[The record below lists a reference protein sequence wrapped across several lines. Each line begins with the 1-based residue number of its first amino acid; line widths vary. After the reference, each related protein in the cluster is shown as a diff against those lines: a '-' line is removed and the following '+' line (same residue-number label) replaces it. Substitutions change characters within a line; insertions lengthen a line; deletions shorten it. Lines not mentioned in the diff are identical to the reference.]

1 MRGVALTLGNLAD
14 LQLLRGAFAAAGA
27 ELEEMLAVA
36 EELGNAE
43 IICGALNFQAIQ
55 SIELGDAA
63 AARDRLRRSLNLSYP
78 NAYWESVA
86 EALLVMAALAVLESS
101 PERSLLLALV
111 AQRMLHSGG
120 GGMTALQRRLFDR
133 VTSTVNDE
141 VDQETQ
147 TALRARAHSL
157 TVDEAVV
164 EAVASTGETRFR
176 AR

>member
-1 MRGVALTLGNLAD
+1 
-14 LQLLRGAFAAAGA
+14 
-27 ELEEMLAVA
+27 
-36 EELGNAE
+36 
-43 IICGALNFQAIQ
+43 
-55 SIELGDAA
+55 
-63 AARDRLRRSLNLSYP
+63 
-78 NAYWESVA
+78 
-86 EALLVMAALAVLESS
+86 
-101 PERSLLLALV
+101 
-111 AQRMLHSGG
+111 
-120 GGMTALQRRLFDR
+120 MTALQRRLFDR